1 MEPVVAPDEL
11 DLAAVETY
19 ESFFRREYR
28 GLVALAYALAGQA
41 VAEDVA
47 QEAML
52 AAYRRWPEV
61 SRLDLPV
68 AWVRRVCVNI
78 AVSQLR
84 RRGAELRAV
93 GRWGRR
99 EPTASELPE
108 SDAALWALVRRL
120 PRRQAQVLALHYV
133 CDASVLDVAD
143 VLGLSEGSV
152 KVHLSRGRGALA
164 ARLADV
170 ADRSVPGGPR

>member
-1 MEPVVAPDEL
+1 MEPVVVPDEI

-28 GLVALAYALAGQA
+28 GLVALAHALSGPAA
-41 VAEDVA
+41 AEDVA

-52 AAYRRWPEV
+52 AVYRRWPEV

-68 AWVRRVCVNI
+68 AWVRRVCVNL
-78 AVSQLR
+78 AVTQLR

-99 EPTASELPE
+99 EPTVCELPQ
-108 SDAALWALVRRL
+108 SDATLWALVRRL

-133 CDASVLDVAD
+133 CDISVLDVAQI
-143 VLGLSEGSV
+143 LGLSEGSV
-152 KVHLSRGRGALA
+152 KVHLSRGRAAVA
-164 ARLADV
+164 ARLADG
-170 ADRSVPGGPR
+170 AGPSATGGRR